1 VTRPA
6 TRAGR
11 ARATTPLVLAL
22 AVLLAACTASTS
34 RVTDA
39 RSSRPSRA
47 SSATGASSTSS
58 GTASTGSPGATSSPT
73 SAPGAPKTS
82 TSTTLAAPPPSST
95 TTTVSPGDLPQ
106 TSAFPSSTTAQFAGE
121 IQALWRGIQ
130 TGSLETA
137 MAAFFPL
144 PAYLQVKAIPDP
156 AADYADRL
164 VAHFR
169 LDLEAAHQLLVSQG
183 GPARLLRVE
192 VPDNL
197 ATWVPP
203 GGCYNRVG
211 YWHVPGARLVYEQGG
226 VVRSLGIASTISWR
240 GVWYV
245 VHLGAEARS
254 VDEGIVDDPTIGP
267 GVPGP
272 PGGC

>member
-1 VTRPA
+1 MR
-6 TRAGR
+6 RGNR
-11 ARATTPLVLAL
+11 ARATAPLVLAL
-22 AVLLAACTASTS
+22 AVLVAACSATTPRTTDTRSSKLDRSPSPTRTS
-34 RVTDA
+34 SPSSGA
-39 RSSRPSRA
+39 RSA
-47 SSATGASSTSS
+47 GNAGVA
-58 GTASTGSPGATSSPT
+58 SSPT
-73 SAPGAPKTS
+73 SPPSTS
-82 TSTTLAAPPPSST
+82 SAATSTTLPPPSASST
-95 TTTVSPGDLPQ
+95 TTTVAPGALPQ
-106 TSAFPSSTTAQFAGE
+106 TTAFPSSTTVQFDGE
-121 IQALWRGIQ
+121 MQALWRGIQ
-130 TGSLETA
+130 TGSLATA

-144 PAYLQVKAIPDP
+144 AAYLQVKAIPNP

-164 VAHFR
+164 VAHFD

-197 ATWVPP
+197 ATWIPP

-211 YWHVPGARLVYEQGG
+211 YWHVPGARLVYEQSG
-226 VVRSLGIASTISWR
+226 VVRSFGIASTISWR

>member
-1 VTRPA
+1 M
-6 TRAGR
+6 
-11 ARATTPLVLAL
+11 PLVLAL
-22 AVLLAACTASTS
+22 AGLLAACSSSTS
-34 RVTDA
+34 RVTDG
-39 RSSRPSRA
+39 RSSRPRQE
-47 SSATGASSTSS
+47 SSATGASSTRS
-58 GTASTGSPGATSSPT
+58 GTVPTEGPGAISST
-73 SAPGAPKTS
+73 TLAPDAMGTS
-82 TSTTLAAPPPSST
+82 TSTTLAQPPPSST
-95 TTTVSPGDLPQ
+95 TTTVSPGELPQ

-121 IQALWRGIQ
+121 MQALWRGIQ
-130 TGSLETA
+130 TGSVETA

-144 PAYLQVKAIPDP
+144 AAYLQVKAIPDP

-183 GPARLLRVE
+183 GPARLLRVV

-197 ATWVPP
+197 ATWIPP

-226 VVRSLGIASTISWR
+226 VVRSFGIASTISWR

-245 VHLGAEARS
+245 VHLGAEART